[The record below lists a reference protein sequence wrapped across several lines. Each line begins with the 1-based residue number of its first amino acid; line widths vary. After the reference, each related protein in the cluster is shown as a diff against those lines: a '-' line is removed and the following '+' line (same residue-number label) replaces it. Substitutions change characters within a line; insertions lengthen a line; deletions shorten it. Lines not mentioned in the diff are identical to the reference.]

1 MKYFSV
7 KIVYIFNIFQIVINN
22 KNKNLLKE
30 KLAIQHRRPI
40 YLEDDPKDAV
50 SSRFPKLI
58 NIHVEDNGH
67 IDENKAL
74 SSSLEGISL
83 INKFKIQYE
92 MTKRELIN
100 NISLQQQKL
109 KEIANV
115 LDKTNY
121 FLHNYINMSIM
132 KKSRQ

>member
-1 MKYFSV
+1 MKYFLV
-7 KIVYIFNIFQIVINN
+7 KVVYIVNIFQIIIN
-22 KNKNLLKE
+22 NKNLLKE
-30 KLAIQHRRPI
+30 KLVLQHRRPI
-40 YLEDDPKDAV
+40 YLGDEPKDAV

-58 NIHVEDNGH
+58 NIHVGDNGN
-67 IDENKAL
+67 IDENKAF

-100 NISLQQQKL
+100 NIILQQQKL

-121 FLHNYINMSIM
+121 SLHNYINMSIM
-132 KKSRQ
+132 KKSKQ